1 MEWPRKPTIVEWAFL
16 GRSTC
21 LGPLPLA
28 SWVVGALPLSPDR
41 LRFVVS
47 SYVEL
52 RRACVGVGALGRGE
66 EAAARAFVECLRAF
80 CE

>member
-1 MEWPRKPTIVEWAFL
+1 M
-16 GRSTC
+16 GRRSFAS
-21 LGPLPLA
+21 LARSAPL
-28 SWVVGALPLSPDR
+28 
-41 LRFVVS
+41 VVS